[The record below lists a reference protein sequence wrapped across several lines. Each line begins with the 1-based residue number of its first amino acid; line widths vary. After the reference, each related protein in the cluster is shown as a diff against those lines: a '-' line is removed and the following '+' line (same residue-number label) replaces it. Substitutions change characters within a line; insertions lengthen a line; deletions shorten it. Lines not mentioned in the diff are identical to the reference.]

1 MSMRALAKR
10 LDICYALVRR
20 TELGTEPPYSDRVL
34 EEFCNALAL
43 DANERQALRVHR
55 IRGLGKLDIS
65 GLCFEDVAAIVQL
78 RDRLANAVPA

>member
-10 LDICYALVRR
+10 LGICYALVRR
-20 TELGTEPPYSDRVL
+20 TELGTEPPYSERIL

-43 DANERQALRVHR
+43 DTGARQTLRVHR

-65 GLCFEDVAAIVQL
+65 GLCLEDVAALVQL
-78 RDRLANAVPA
+78 RDRLANAVSP